1 MKASI
6 LIFGFSLLILIGC
19 GKEESKPASTSFAA
33 TIDGEI
39 VQFQNPRVLIKREN
53 GIPFSKEIKGEV
65 ISDETVQKA
74 LNFRFAGELN
84 SANTD
89 SSFIVIMGV
98 YYEDD
103 YSDSWSNTSGSGG
116 IDITIT
122 NHTSQRASGTFNDFM
137 ASNTNDTLFVT
148 DVSFH
153 NIPIRY
159 ADI

>member
-1 MKASI
+1 M
-6 LIFGFSLLILIGC
+6 LIFGISLLILIGC
-19 GKEESKPASTSFAA
+19 GKDESKLASKSFAA

-53 GIPFSKEIKGEV
+53 GVPFSKEIKGEV
-65 ISDETVQKA
+65 ISEETVQKA
-74 LNFRFAGELN
+74 LSFRYAGELN

-103 YSDSWSNTSGSGG
+103 FSDSWSNISGPGG

-122 NHTSQRASGTFNDFM
+122 NHTSQRASGNFNDFT
-137 ASNTNDTLFVT
+137 ASNTSDTLLIT
-148 DVSFH
+148 DISFN

-159 ADI
+159 ADL